1 MIIKILLSQTNKHYT
16 VIITLLSLLFY
27 IFFIFILKMELVCHL
42 AAERVNNIYFLFL
55 TLDAHK

>member
-1 MIIKILLSQTNKHYT
+1 M
-16 VIITLLSLLFY
+16 LFY